1 MARTRG
7 QSIGLI
13 LGLMT
18 LLTGCA
24 QQQGGTSEIRLN
36 NDLDKAKATSLQ
48 EQKPLIVYFYQV
60 ENDACREFESEV
72 LVRNSVREASQDVV
86 WAQVNGALYPDV
98 AQEFAVFA
106 LPTIIFMNPGGT
118 KELDRIVDVPTPEEL
133 VNRLDLV
140 KNGIS
145 RAQQILDAEIAHPDD
160 LAAAYAAAMVWR
172 DRGRIADEAVPLF
185 RYVYEHDLD
194 NSKGFGSKALFQL
207 AFADILTRNHALY
220 PKGVEKLEL
229 LARNYPQS
237 SEAPKALLVVGD
249 VLLAMGKRDEALVA
263 YQRVI
268 DAYPNSES
276 AKQAEE
282 HKLKVTMF
290 EDTVRAFTE

>member
-1 MARTRG
+1 MAKTIRRG
-7 QSIGLI
+7 VII
-13 LGLMT
+13 ALGMLM
-18 LLTGCA
+18 LALGCA
-24 QQQGGTSEIRLN
+24 QQQTGIPEVKLH
-36 NDLDKAKATSLQ
+36 NDLDKAKADSLK
-48 EQKPLIVYFYQV
+48 ENKPLIVYFYQV
-60 ENDACREFESEV
+60 ESDACREFEDEV
-72 LVRNSVREASQDVV
+72 LVRNSVREASQKVIWV
-86 WAQVNGALYPDV
+86 QVNGALYPEV
-98 AQEFAVFA
+98 AHEFAVFA
-106 LPTIIFMNPGGT
+106 LPTIILMNPGGT

-133 VNRLDLV
+133 ISRMDLAE
-140 KNGIS
+140 KGIS
-145 RAQQILDAEIAHPDD
+145 RSQQILDAEIAHPDD

-220 PKGVEKLEL
+220 PQGIQKLEL
-229 LARNYPQS
+229 LAKNYPQS

-249 VLLAMGKRDEALVA
+249 VLLALGKRDEALAA

-268 DAYPNSES
+268 DTYPDSQS
-276 AKQAEE
+276 AKDAEE

-290 EDTVRAFTE
+290 EDTVRAFNE

>member
-1 MARTRG
+1 MAETIRR
-7 QSIGLI
+7 SIVIAL
-13 LGLMT
+13 
-18 LLTGCA
+18 GCA
-24 QQQGGTSEIRLN
+24 QQQQGIPEVKLN
-36 NDLDKAKATSLQ
+36 NDLDKAKAESLKNN
-48 EQKPLIVYFYQV
+48 KPLIVYFYQV
-60 ENDACREFESEV
+60 ENDACREFEDQV
-72 LVRNSVREASQDVV
+72 LVRDKVREASQNVI
-86 WAQVNGALYPDV
+86 WAQVNGALYPEV

-133 VNRLDLV
+133 IHRMELAE
-140 KNGIS
+140 KGIS

-185 RYVYEHDLD
+185 RYIYEHDLD

-220 PKGVEKLEL
+220 PQGIQKLEL

-249 VLLAMGKRDEALVA
+249 VLLALGKRDEALAA
-263 YQRVI
+263 YQRVV
-268 DAYPNSES
+268 DSYPNSES
-276 AKQAEE
+276 AKQAEQ

-290 EDTVRAFTE
+290 EDTVRAFNE